1 MHNKALGTA
10 MIIRYGDSPAGAYD
24 ELLIALPVKT
34 PELKKEYMAPR
45 TIPLIYVSSEAS
57 LRNGRKNWGIRKEN
71 ANFEFKENVG
81 WLTSTTSVK
90 ITDRYTGELIL
101 DASFRSINFSVPI
114 HLGLLG
120 SIIPLIVER
129 SIDEE
134 GNLLGNQWLL
144 TRMSGYGKCILYNGR
159 LGTFLLSTS

>member
-1 MHNKALGTA
+1 MNASQVLGTA

-34 PELKKEYMAPR
+34 PVLQKEYMAPR
-45 TIPLIYVSSEAS
+45 AIPLIYVSSESS

-71 ANFEFKENVG
+71 ANFEFEETAG

-90 ITDRYTGELIL
+90 ITDRYSGELIL
-101 DASFRSINFSVPI
+101 DASLGRYSVVLIHYSVNFSIPI
-114 HLGLLG
+114 HLGFLG
-120 SIIPLIVER
+120 SLIPLIVER

-144 TRMSGYGKCILYNGR
+144 TRMSGYGKNY
-159 LGTFLLSTS
+159 

>member
-1 MHNKALGTA
+1 

-34 PELKKEYMAPR
+34 PVLKKEFIAPR
-45 TIPLIYVSSEAS
+45 TIPLIYVSAEAS
-57 LRNGRKNWGIRKEN
+57 LRNGRKNWGIRKEM
-71 ANFEFKENVG
+71 ANFEFSETTS
-81 WLTSTTSVK
+81 WLATTTSVK
-90 ITDRYTGELIL
+90 ITDRYTGEYLL
-101 DASFRSINFSVPI
+101 EASFKRYITKIIYSSINFSIPF

-120 SIIPLIVER
+120 RLIPVIVER

-144 TRMSGYGKCILYNGR
+144 TRLAGYGKC
-159 LGTFLLSTS
+159 F